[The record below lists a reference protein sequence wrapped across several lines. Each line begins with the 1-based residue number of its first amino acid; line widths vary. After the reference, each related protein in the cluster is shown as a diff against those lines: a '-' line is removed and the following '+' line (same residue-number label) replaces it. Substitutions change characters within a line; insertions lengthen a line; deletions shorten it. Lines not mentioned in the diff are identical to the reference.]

1 MVVAS
6 GADFG
11 MKSNCIQLGALEQAA
26 RLKPQA
32 AMATIRF
39 IDIHPLNRPNGR
51 FTTRS
56 GATGKGRRVPPTRI
70 PTAGLNAENNVPA
83 LSVRRLQ

>member
-32 AMATIRF
+32 AMATTRF
-39 IDIHPLNRPNGR
+39 IDTIHSLGQNGR

-56 GATGKGRRVPPTRI
+56 GATGKVEECPHAHSPQL
-70 PTAGLNAENNVPA
+70 A
-83 LSVRRLQ
+83 